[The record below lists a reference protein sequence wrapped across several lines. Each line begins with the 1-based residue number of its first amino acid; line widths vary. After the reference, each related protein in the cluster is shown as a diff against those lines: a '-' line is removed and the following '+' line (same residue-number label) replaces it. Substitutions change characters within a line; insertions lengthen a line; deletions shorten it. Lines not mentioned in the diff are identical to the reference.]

1 MVACN
6 YVVTGIIQ
14 CHTYM
19 LNQTQN
25 QETTFFYMYSWM
37 LAIVVWGFW
46 AFTAII
52 NIFVSKYIFTCS
64 LKMLFVS
71 DTMYAID
78 ISIINMHVEV
88 TVESLESPT

>member
-1 MVACN
+1 MDACN

-52 NIFVSKYIFTCS
+52 NIFVSKYIFICS

-71 DTMYAID
+71 DTMYVID